1 MSVLDK
7 LELTS
12 RESITRPKQGKDI
25 FRAFLRKK
33 SKQASLFIESKQAS
47 ELWSVTFISEYY
59 WKCLWLQRVKQK
71 FSSRNNFS

>member
-25 FRAFLRKK
+25 FRAFLWKK
-33 SKQASLFIESKQAS
+33 SKQAS